1 MLDEIAAT
9 IKEGN
14 DLIASAKSRLQK
26 AYNSLDAIPTTY
38 ADEIAEINGYTPTG
52 AFETLAVDMKGKLTT
67 EFQALKTIVG
77 DLLAEFD

>member
-9 IKEGN
+9 IKEGD
-14 DLIASAKSRLQK
+14 DLITSAKSRLQK
-26 AYNSLDAIPTTY
+26 AYNSLDEIPTKY

-52 AFETLAVDMKGKLTT
+52 AVETYAVDMKSKLTT
-67 EFQALKTIVG
+67 EFVALKSIIS